1 MYKVNML
8 KKITSWP
15 HKTKSHWQEMP
26 DWLSSL
32 LVILLAFF
40 IGALCIIAIGANPF
54 EAYGALSKAAFGS
67 INGFA
72 ETMIKA
78 CPLLLAGLGI
88 SLAYRAQFWNIGAEG
103 QIYAGGVFAA
113 IVGLYFHDLPAF
125 PHTILTLFA
134 GMIGGMLLGFFP
146 AIFKVRLGV
155 NELITTLMLNYV
167 MVQVVAYLLH
177 GPLRDRASG
186 ITISPQLFKSAWLP
200 IVVERTRFHLGVL
213 LAIALALLIHWLI
226 YRTVFGFQIRACGE
240 NRRAARV
247 SGIRVNWV
255 IIWTVLLSSALA
267 GLAGAVEISG
277 VQHRLV
283 EDFSPGYGY
292 LAIAVAL
299 LGNLEPLR
307 VIFSSVLFAA
317 LLNGADA
324 MQRAAAVP
332 VPVIYV
338 IEGVVIVLVAV
349 STFRRKGSS

>member
-1 MYKVNML
+1 ML
-8 KKITSWP
+8 QKIVLWTHKRTSN
-15 HKTKSHWQEMP
+15 WQEMP

-32 LVILLAFF
+32 LVILLAFL
-40 IGALCIIAIGANPF
+40 IGALFIIAIGASPLA
-54 EAYGALSKAAFGS
+54 AYGALLRAAFGS
-67 INGFA
+67 VNGFA

-103 QIYAGGVFAA
+103 QIYAGGVCAA
-113 IVGLYFHDLPAF
+113 IVGLYLHGLPAF
-125 PHTILTLFA
+125 AHITLTLLA
-134 GMIGGMLLGFFP
+134 GMIGGALLGFFP
-146 AIFKVRLGV
+146 ALFKVRLGV
-155 NELITTLMLNYV
+155 NEMITTLMLNYV
-167 MVQVVAYLLH
+167 VIQAVAYLLH
-177 GPLRDRASG
+177 GPLRDQASG
-186 ITISPQLFKSAWLP
+186 ITISPQLLKSAWLP

-213 LAIALALLIHWLI
+213 LAIGLALLIHWFI
-226 YRTVFGFQIRACGE
+226 YRTVLGYQIRASGE

-247 SGIRVNWV
+247 GGIRVNWV

-267 GLAGAVEISG
+267 GLAGAVEVSG

-299 LGNLEPLR
+299 LGNLEPVR
-307 VIFSSVLFAA
+307 VIFSSILFAA

-349 STFRRKGSS
+349 SIFRRKGSL